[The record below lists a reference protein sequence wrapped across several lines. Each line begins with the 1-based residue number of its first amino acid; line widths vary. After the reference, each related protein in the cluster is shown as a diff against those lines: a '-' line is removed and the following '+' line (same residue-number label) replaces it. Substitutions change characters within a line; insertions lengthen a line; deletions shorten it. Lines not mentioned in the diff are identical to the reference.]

1 VCVKSVKKYLNP
13 HIVGESESVRE
24 RGAHASPVGA
34 VLNLINTQNCALSAP
49 PNQVSHALDPRPLA
63 LVREE
68 RERERE
74 RERDRRPER
83 WKARRETRQ
92 GCGNKSIWSTVNE
105 GCSCIVNASMLSC
118 QRLDAFRAFHLRC
131 TQIIQVG
138 KKRTLCRSFSSRSL
152 CRSFSRI
159 QVPKGSNETQSVQ
172 AVETKSVKAV
182 ARVRI
187 LKAECSQV
195 GV

>member
-1 VCVKSVKKYLNP
+1 MCVKSIRKYLNP
-13 HIVGESESVRE
+13 HIVGASESVRE
-24 RGAHASPVGA
+24 RGAHGRGVGA
-34 VLNLINTQNCALSAP
+34 VLNLINTQKCALSAP

-63 LVREE
+63 LVRGVGGWGGG
-68 RERERE
+68 
-74 RERDRRPER
+74 RDRRPER